1 MSPTMLHSNFLDQHY
16 TISARFG
23 GLRNRRVLE
32 THSKSL
38 EEAPSYHWDH
48 EVSSL
53 DQDWEHRSWCGGW
66 PGGAPGEV
74 EPPHHGGG
82 HQPAHH
88 NHRRLPQT
96 PRRPST
102 LLNMSALS
110 LPPPPGQ
117 QNNVSAGQ
125 SLLNQQNIQQH
136 NLQNQQHQN
145 QPPLN
150 QKSTQS
156 TGGSIFDKVSSLKQ
170 NLLPSLTQ
178 NLGGSL
184 PAGTPL
190 SFGVNSTLT
199 VKSERNDRDQFT
211 RSGLNPNFVSS
222 MMNGISQQNGT
233 YSSHPNLPTTQTKQQ
248 ASVPNGG
255 PKQHRQLPAVPKQPS
270 ALKLVNWRQSSLPE
284 QRNPPGY
291 DHDIPHVPPFQPS
304 EHHYNHHSSGMPR
317 RLKPST
323 PTKPSTLSLRQST
336 SHHMNGN
343 HNSALFGA
351 HSYQMPKLN
360 CSPSSSFLNGLAG
373 RTDTMVHFNGVNGNQ
388 HRTLPPY
395 IDQRRPQLSLGR
407 SLPLPPPPP
416 PAPPSPT
423 RKQNGGFN
431 GLSGMFHRSSQDVDW
446 I

>member
-1 MSPTMLHSNFLDQHY
+1 MSYYPGVHSD
-16 TISARFG
+16 
-23 GLRNRRVLE
+23 LE
-32 THSKSL
+32 
-38 EEAPSYHWDH
+38 
-48 EVSSL
+48 
-53 DQDWEHRSWCGGW
+53 WEQRSWCGGW
-66 PGGAPGEV
+66 PGQP
-74 EPPHHGGG
+74 EPEHHVSGHSG
-82 HQPAHH
+82 HQPPHPH
-88 NHRRLPQT
+88 HRRLPQT

-102 LLNMSALS
+102 LVSIG
-110 LPPPPGQ
+110 LPPPPGM
-117 QNNVSAGQ
+117 NGQ
-125 SLLNQQNIQQH
+125 SLLNQQNIQEH
-136 NLQNQQHQN
+136 NLQNQQQHHN

-156 TGGSIFDKVSSLKQ
+156 TTGSIFDKVSSFKQ
-170 NLLPSLTQ
+170 SLLPSLTQ

-190 SFGVNSTLT
+190 SFGVNSNLT

-233 YSSHPNLPTTQTKQQ
+233 QYSSHPNLPTTQAKQHPL
-248 ASVPNGG
+248 ANGAANGGHHNGG

-291 DHDIPHVPPFQPS
+291 DDPDITPGPPL
-304 EHHYNHHSSGMPR
+304 HHSVAPR
-317 RLKPST
+317 RLKPCT

-336 SHHMNGN
+336 SHMNGT
-343 HNSALFGA
+343 HNLGG
-351 HSYQMPKLN
+351 HPYQMPKLN
-360 CSPSSSFLNGLAG
+360 CSPSAAFLNGVAG
-373 RTDTMVHFNGVNGNQ
+373 RTQDTMVHFNGVNGSSQ
-388 HRTLPPY
+388 HRSLPPF
-395 IDQRRPQLSLGR
+395 IDQRRTQLSLGR

-423 RKQNGGFN
+423 RPKQNGGFN

>member
-1 MSPTMLHSNFLDQHY
+1 MYFYS
-16 TISARFG
+16 RFG

-38 EEAPSYHWDH
+38 EEAPSYYRDY
-48 EVSSL
+48 EAR
-53 DQDWEHRSWCGGW
+53 DREAEEWEHRSWCGGW
-66 PGGAPGEV
+66 PGQSE
-74 EPPHHGGG
+74 HHVSG
-82 HQPAHH
+82 HQPQPGHH

-102 LLNMSALS
+102 LLSMSGVSSLGLS
-110 LPPPPGQ
+110 GQ
-117 QNNVSAGQ
+117 QTNINGQ

-136 NLQNQQHQN
+136 NLQNQQHHTN

-156 TGGSIFDKVSSLKQ
+156 TTTTGSIFDKVSSFKQ

-190 SFGVNSTLT
+190 SFGVNSNLT

-211 RSGLNPNFVSS
+211 RSGLNPNFVGS

-233 YSSHPNLPTTQTKQQ
+233 YSSHPNLPSTQPKQHPIGNG
-248 ASVPNGG
+248 AAVGAHHPNGG
-255 PKQHRQLPAVPKQPS
+255 LKQHRQLPAVPKQPS

-284 QRNPPGY
+284 QKNPPGY
-291 DHDIPHVPPFQPS
+291 DDHDLDPAPPLQ
-304 EHHYNHHSSGMPR
+304 HSR

-336 SHHMNGN
+336 SHMNGGSN
-343 HNSALFGA
+343 NYGGPLP
-351 HSYQMPKLN
+351 YQMPKLS
-360 CSPSSSFLNGLAG
+360 CSPSAAFLNGVAG
-373 RTDTMVHFNGVNGNQ
+373 RTQDTMVHFTDGVTGSQ
-388 HRTLPPY
+388 HRALPPF
-395 IDQRRPQLSLGR
+395 IDQRRAQLSLGR

-416 PAPPSPT
+416 PAPPSPP
-423 RKQNGGFN
+423 RGKQNGGFN

>member
-1 MSPTMLHSNFLDQHY
+1 MYFYS
-16 TISARFG
+16 RFG

-38 EEAPSYHWDH
+38 EEAPSYYRDH
-48 EVSSL
+48 EAR
-53 DQDWEHRSWCGGW
+53 DREAEEWEHRSWCGGW
-66 PGGAPGEV
+66 PGQSE
-74 EPPHHGGG
+74 HHVSG
-82 HQPAHH
+82 HQPQPGHH

-102 LLNMSALS
+102 LLSMSGVSS
-110 LPPPPGQ
+110 LGQ
-117 QNNVSAGQ
+117 QTNINGQ

-136 NLQNQQHQN
+136 NLQNQQHHTN

-156 TGGSIFDKVSSLKQ
+156 TTTTGSIFDKVSSFKQ

-190 SFGVNSTLT
+190 SFGVNSNLT

-233 YSSHPNLPTTQTKQQ
+233 YSSHPNLPSTQPKQHPIGNG
-248 ASVPNGG
+248 AAVGAHHPNGG
-255 PKQHRQLPAVPKQPS
+255 LKQHRQLPAVPKQPS

-291 DHDIPHVPPFQPS
+291 DDHDLDPAPPLQ
-304 EHHYNHHSSGMPR
+304 HSR

-336 SHHMNGN
+336 SHMNGGSN
-343 HNSALFGA
+343 NYGGPLP
-351 HSYQMPKLN
+351 YQMPKLS
-360 CSPSSSFLNGLAG
+360 CSPSAAFLNGVAG
-373 RTDTMVHFNGVNGNQ
+373 RTQDTMVHFTDGVTGSQ
-388 HRTLPPY
+388 HRALPPF
-395 IDQRRPQLSLGR
+395 IDQRRAQLSLGR

-416 PAPPSPT
+416 PAPPSPP
-423 RKQNGGFN
+423 RGKQNGGFN